1 MYSIFGATV
10 MCNSEHYSTIAESP
24 SDNPSLSGTLLSDS
38 DSNSDSDTDVSG
50 GKLKDPKLKL
60 PSSGSASKRE
70 KTPLKLTKGH
80 ASLLSNSTN
89 HTAASCS
96 PLNLQVIKTPNIVTS
111 SSALAYHSSP
121 SSSYS
126 LAMPPGNRRQHTLN
140 AWYIVKAA
148 QVLNCP
154 IAANLASDYPN
165 PYPNLNH

>member
-1 MYSIFGATV
+1 

-96 PLNLQVIKTPNIVTS
+96 PLNLQVIKTPSIVTS

-126 LAMPPGNRRQHTLN
+126 LATPPGNRGQHSLN
-140 AWYIVKAA
+140 AWCVVKAA
-148 QVLNCP
+148 QVLNRP
-154 IAANLASDYPN
+154 ITENVASDYPN
-165 PYPNLNH
+165 PYP